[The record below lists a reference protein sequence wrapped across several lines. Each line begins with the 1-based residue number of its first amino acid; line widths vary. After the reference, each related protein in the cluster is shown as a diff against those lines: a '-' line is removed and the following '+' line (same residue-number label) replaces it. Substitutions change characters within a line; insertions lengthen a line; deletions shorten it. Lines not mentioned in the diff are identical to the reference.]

1 MGSAHARLIG
11 GGDPRQPTALVSEH
25 ASSSRKTVLIAS
37 LAAFLVATLL
47 QDGGSIQPAEASVA
61 ASEARATVGT
71 IFSRPTLRDAL
82 RIRLHVGEDH
92 LRLNDARDYILI
104 FPRVKKTGVL
114 EIRGGRNIRV
124 IGGRIS
130 VAKPGP
136 NIIVWDGNNARKGRV
151 VHLEGLLIDASSGA
165 QSDGIKIKAPRAI
178 VQIVNCRIVGL
189 KGSSRGL
196 HADVIQPFGGV
207 KALRIDGLTASSHY
221 NGLYLRRENDPLGP
235 KIGRI
240 RIHHANIFGYWNGRS
255 TSPSETIRG
264 LAIGTQPR
272 DPSNDGASIN
282 CDLTAR
288 IILRGVWV
296 EPARKRPGQFV
307 YPHDGMK
314 RAGCPAKRSA
324 DGRSIRW
331 PALRDYVDGAVR
343 IGAPRDGDFVRA
355 SRVGLNY
362 VV

>member
-1 MGSAHARLIG
+1 MDAV
-11 GGDPRQPTALVSEH
+11 PRHT
-25 ASSSRKTVLIAS
+25 SRTRAVIFIAS
-37 LAAFLVATLL
+37 VAILVATLL
-47 QDGGSIQPAEASVA
+47 QDSGSTRPATASVA
-61 ASEARATVGT
+61 ASEAQTAVGT
-71 IFSRPTLRDAL
+71 IFSRPILRDAL

-92 LRLNDARDYILI
+92 LRLKDARDYILI
-104 FPRVKKTGVL
+104 FPPVKKTGVL

-124 IGGRIS
+124 IGGRMS

-136 NIIVWDGNNARKGRV
+136 NIIVWDGDNARKGRI
-151 VHLEGLLIDASSGA
+151 VHLEGLLIDGSSGA

-207 KALRIDGLTASSHY
+207 RGLRIDGLTASSRY

-240 RIHHANIFGYWNGRS
+240 RIHHTNIFGYWNGTS

-264 LAIGTQPR
+264 LSIGTQPKN
-272 DPSNDGASIN
+272 PSNDGASIN
-282 CDLTAR
+282 CRLTAR
-288 IILRGVWV
+288 IILRGVWIK
-296 EPARKRPGQFV
+296 PARKRPGQFV

-331 PALRDYVDGAVR
+331 PALRDYVYGALR
-343 IGAPRDGDFVRA
+343 IGTPRNGDFVRA
-355 SRVGLNY
+355 SNVGLNY
-362 VV
+362 VR